1 MDAQDEEQAAREN
14 TEDAATA
21 ITRPDPSD
29 LLEGRHQ
36 SAPANPHRMHD
47 DPGDEGDNLGGQT
60 NADDSHPFEFDTRTR
75 DTYETWTP
83 QSFST
88 YKAVE
93 ALIVAR
99 HRTRQPMPER
109 ITVKAEENNDE
120 TARPLTVEKVAQ
132 RTGHVWRLITRKG
145 HRLPAEDREDFN
157 RMITRAIAHCV
168 TND

>member
-1 MDAQDEEQAAREN
+1 MADYQ

-21 ITRPDPSD
+21 ITRPDPRD
-29 LLEGRHQ
+29 PGNPDTQLEGRHTGTTLG
-36 SAPANPHRMHD
+36 AATNP
-47 DPGDEGDNLGGQT
+47 
-60 NADDSHPFEFDTRTR
+60 DDSNPYEFDTRTR

-99 HRTRQPMPER
+99 HRARQPMPER

-120 TARPLTVEKVAQ
+120 TARPLTIEKVAQ

-145 HRLPAEDREDFN
+145 QRLPAEDREDFN